1 MYMLNRYESY
11 LGTVT
16 EQMERLR
23 ARALGQL
30 HRLEELVPNPAAY
43 SAEQLAERM
52 AQVLV
57 LLVARVENLEAAT
70 LRFYRQWL
78 ETVCLFLLETCPEED
93 HTFYSILK
101 VCALEPDVFFEM
113 IEGDVSS
120 DVRHTLLHP
129 PEGLG
134 VYLEEAVW
142 YLMDQAEKQER
153 MAQLQGMW
161 KLGCASTYLS

>member
-1 MYMLNRYESY
+1 MYTLKWYESY
-11 LGTVT
+11 LGAVT
-16 EQMERLR
+16 EQMNRLR
-23 ARALGQL
+23 ARSLGQL
-30 HRLEELVPNPAAY
+30 HRLEELVPNPEVY
-43 SAEQLAERM
+43 STEQLAKRM

-57 LLVARVENLEAAT
+57 LLVARVEKLSDET
-70 LRFYRQWL
+70 LLFYRQWL
-78 ETVCLFLLETCPEED
+78 ETVCLFLLEACPEED

-113 IEGDVSS
+113 IEGEISS
-120 DVRHTLLHP
+120 DVRHTLFHP

-142 YLMDQAEKQER
+142 YLMDQTEKQEH

-161 KLGCASTYLS
+161 KLDCTG